1 MGPAL
6 VSQIFFRC
14 LIFNCKKEKL
24 KDKISKKFLKP
35 MEVKSRRK
43 LCPKWLT
50 GFSFSI
56 FNFKYETTVRS
67 SAWSYGHSDPDPD
80 PSSVSRVPFQID
92 EIFLDVLKFVY
103 SEKATKFCETSTLL
117 LSVFTVDKSKEE
129 ISQNFV
135 AFSEYMNFNKIKLLL
150 KCSFLFQPS
159 SPHTST
165 IVDLCALRRSQT
177 TLIFVNLSEIFST
190 AKDFHT
196 IMYLIGT
203 LLRRYVTK
211 VHSF

>member
-1 MGPAL
+1 MSNQWKSIGPAL

-80 PSSVSRVPFQID
+80 PDPSSVSRVPF
-92 EIFLDVLKFVY
+92 
-103 SEKATKFCETSTLL
+103 
-117 LSVFTVDKSKEE
+117 
-129 ISQNFV
+129 
-135 AFSEYMNFNKIKLLL
+135 
-150 KCSFLFQPS
+150 
-159 SPHTST
+159 
-165 IVDLCALRRSQT
+165 
-177 TLIFVNLSEIFST
+177 
-190 AKDFHT
+190 
-196 IMYLIGT
+196 
-203 LLRRYVTK
+203 
-211 VHSF
+211 

>member
-1 MGPAL
+1 MRHLKEFVKPMDVNGTC
-6 VSQIFFRC
+6 IGFTNFFRC

-80 PSSVSRVPFQID
+80 PSSVSRVPF
-92 EIFLDVLKFVY
+92 
-103 SEKATKFCETSTLL
+103 
-117 LSVFTVDKSKEE
+117 
-129 ISQNFV
+129 
-135 AFSEYMNFNKIKLLL
+135 
-150 KCSFLFQPS
+150 
-159 SPHTST
+159 
-165 IVDLCALRRSQT
+165 
-177 TLIFVNLSEIFST
+177 
-190 AKDFHT
+190 
-196 IMYLIGT
+196 
-203 LLRRYVTK
+203 
-211 VHSF
+211 